1 MKDEN
6 IEILDLGDFNL
17 QNKKEENVNQVPETF
32 SVIKTY
38 GEDLTA
44 KTYITNPAI
53 ARESEIKKLMIVLL
67 TPEKSGLLVGKPG
80 IGKTAIVEG
89 LAYLIQRNE
98 VPEALKGY
106 RIIKINSTSLI
117 GKMTIGGKEEMVI
130 SLLVQELKGVNKTI
144 LFIDEVHT
152 LIGGRG
158 DGPMDLANIL
168 KPALDRGD
176 VKAIGATTTIEY
188 DTYIVRDRAFLR
200 RFDKIDVSEPDEET
214 TVKILMGSLP
224 KIEKKTGIKFKYNE
238 YVTRLLVT
246 AIVEATSEFKRIYG
260 LAAQYPDV
268 AFSVLTQAFSQALF
282 QNKSVVDVLDVY
294 EAIKTSKRIYPDSI
308 IKELNKFRETFRGLC
323 EEEHIVL
330 PIVSIDEIQNSE
342 ENY

>member
-6 IEILDLGDFNL
+6 IEILNL
-17 QNKKEENVNQVPETF
+17 DDENITNVVPETF
-32 SVIKTY
+32 SVIKSY

-89 LAYLIQRNE
+89 LAYLIQKNE

-117 GKMTIGGKEEMVI
+117 GKMTVNGKEEMVI
-130 SLLVQELKGVNKTI
+130 SLLVQELKNIDKTI

-200 RFDKIDVSEPDEET
+200 RFDKIEVSEPDEPT

-238 YVTRLLVT
+238 YVSELLIKS
-246 AIVEATSEFKRIYG
+246 IVRATSEFKRIYG

-268 AFSVLTQAFSQALF
+268 AFSVLTQAFSQALY
-282 QNKSVVDVLDVY
+282 QNKPFVDVLDVY

-308 IKELNKFRETFRGLC
+308 IKELNIFREEFKGLC
-323 EEEHIVL
+323 EDENIIL
-330 PIVSIDEIQNSE
+330 PVVTIDEVQNNE